1 MWVSTLPRSRNVVAY
16 APRYRRTPM
25 VSTNAQLGWLGAPG
39 STVASA
45 SKGASVGA
53 SIGSAL
59 PIVGTAVGAIIGG
72 VVGAIA
78 SAFNRQDQEVQN
90 FNQAMQMAD
99 SQGPSAV
106 LNIANKYLVL
116 AGLFDLQPGQIKG
129 NIPIYKK
136 YGRMGEQRFVSDLM
150 TLVYQSAQTGLIT
163 PNDTPQSIMSR
174 IVQPWIDSFGYGPIQ
189 DHNAQMLNMI
199 LMGMISEYAAG
210 LQTRWSAR
218 GGDFPFKSLPPF
230 GFPMAAPAPQ
240 QAPQPVQQAVQVV
253 AAPAAA
259 VAAVTA
265 AAPVTT
271 SSSGGPIAGN
281 PAPPMPAGYQVASTT
296 PDGRTV
302 IGPNGGLSGQ
312 LYAFTNGQ
320 WLTYS
325 GPLIGPAPQSTGA
338 ANMGMP
344 TVVPVPVSAA
354 GQVDMQGLVQQLL
367 AQGQSQQQAFN
378 SAMASMQAAGVQPT
392 PQVQQATAQAVQAQT
407 AGAGGMFSGM
417 SSMGGI
423 AIVAAMALASFALAR
438 PVGRT
443 PSRRRS

>member
-1 MWVSTLPRSRNVVAY
+1 
-16 APRYRRTPM
+16 
-25 VSTNAQLGWLGAPG
+25 
-39 STVASA
+39 
-45 SKGASVGA
+45 
-53 SIGSAL
+53 
-59 PIVGTAVGAIIGG
+59 
-72 VVGAIA
+72 
-78 SAFNRQDQEVQN
+78 
-90 FNQAMQMAD
+90 
-99 SQGPSAV
+99 
-106 LNIANKYLVL
+106 
-116 AGLFDLQPGQIKG
+116 
-129 NIPIYKK
+129 
-136 YGRMGEQRFVSDLM
+136 
-150 TLVYQSAQTGLIT
+150 
-163 PNDTPQSIMSR
+163 
-174 IVQPWIDSFGYGPIQ
+174 
-189 DHNAQMLNMI
+189 
-199 LMGMISEYAAG
+199 
-210 LQTRWSAR
+210 
-218 GGDFPFKSLPPF
+218 
-230 GFPMAAPAPQ
+230 
-240 QAPQPVQQAVQVV
+240 
-253 AAPAAA
+253 
-259 VAAVTA
+259 
-265 AAPVTT
+265 
-271 SSSGGPIAGN
+271 
-281 PAPPMPAGYQVASTT
+281 MPAGYQVASTT